1 MDGGRQGRRWRT
13 EIYERHLDVNRNGM
27 SGDGEESRVARVQ
40 DGKGRGEEDESR
52 KTD

>member
-13 EIYERHLDVNRNGM
+13 EIYKSDVNGNGM

-40 DGKGRGEEDESR
+40 DGKGRGEDDESR